1 MDHEVRQPLHARVA
15 AALRAEVDDHA
26 APPGTLLPSESA
38 LTERFGVSRSVVRQA
53 LAALEG
59 EGRVRREKGRGT
71 VVVDRADH
79 RRLVQR
85 AGGLHDQLATG
96 GAVVTTHVLE
106 AVVEPAPEVARWL
119 GADEVL
125 RLERVRSVDGRAVA
139 RIRTHLP
146 LPLLAGLRAEDLEDA
161 SLHAAMEALVGVRPR
176 RGSRQVRAVAAD
188 EGLAAQL
195 GVRAGDPLLL
205 LEGRGAADDGT
216 PLEVFA
222 TWHRGDAVSF
232 ELDVDDV
239 RARPLAAADA
249 GHGHASGSAST
260 ASSTTT
266 TSPEG
271 RAVDAQG
278 LLADLDD
285 VRDRLA
291 VLLARSGPAT
301 GPSDDDLMS
310 RIERRVE
317 ASGVAISVDELLAA
331 RDQERR

>member
-1 MDHEVRQPLHARVA
+1 MRRPLHARVA

-119 GADEVL
+119 DADEVL
-125 RLERVRSVDGRAVA
+125 RLERVRSVDGRPVA

-161 SLHAAMEALVGVRPR
+161 SLHAAMETLVGVRPR

-205 LEGRGAADDGT
+205 LEGRGAAEDGT

-239 RARPLAAADA
+239 RARPLAPGEAGGPGDLPAPAEAARRV
-249 GHGHASGSAST
+249 GPT
-260 ASSTTT
+260 A
-266 TSPEG
+266 EG
-271 RAVDAQG
+271 DGVDARR

-285 VRDRLA
+285 VRARLEA
-291 VLLARSGPAT
+291 LVEGGPA
-301 GPSDDDLMS
+301 
-310 RIERRVE
+310 RR
-317 ASGVAISVDELLAA
+317 S
-331 RDQERR
+331 

>member
-1 MDHEVRQPLHARVA
+1 MRRPLHARVA

-125 RLERVRSVDGRAVA
+125 RLERVRSVDGRPVA

-146 LPLLAGLRAEDLEDA
+146 LPLLAGLRADDLEDV

-205 LEGRGAADDGT
+205 LEGRGAAEDGT

-239 RARPLAAADA
+239 RARPLAPGEAGGPGDLPAPAEAARRVGPIA
-249 GHGHASGSAST
+249 
-260 ASSTTT
+260 
-266 TSPEG
+266 EG
-271 RAVDAQG
+271 DGVDARR

-285 VRDRLA
+285 VRARLEA
-291 VLLARSGPAT
+291 LVEGGPA
-301 GPSDDDLMS
+301 
-310 RIERRVE
+310 RRP
-317 ASGVAISVDELLAA
+317 
-331 RDQERR
+331 